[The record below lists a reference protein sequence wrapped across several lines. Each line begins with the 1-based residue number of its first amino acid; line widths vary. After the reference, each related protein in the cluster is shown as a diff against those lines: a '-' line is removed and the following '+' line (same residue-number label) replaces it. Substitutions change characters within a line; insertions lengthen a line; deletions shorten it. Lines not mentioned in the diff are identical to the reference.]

1 MRLSN
6 LDFLL
11 HIKDELDFLTG
22 QMTAMTEAEFFRSS
36 MAQRAFIRS
45 LEIIGEAAKRLE
57 APFRAG
63 YAFVEWSDMAKMR
76 DKLIHHYFGVDY
88 QIVWQVV
95 VEEIPVLKEK
105 IEKIIQEE
113 TQKGESKE

>member
-11 HIKDELDFLTG
+11 HIKDELDFLTEQKAG
-22 QMTAMTEAEFFRSS
+22 MTEAEFFQNS

-45 LEIIGEAAKRLE
+45 LEIIGEAAKRIE
-57 APFRAG
+57 GPFRAK
-63 YAFVEWSDMAKMR
+63 YAAVEWSDMAKMR

-95 VEEIPVLKEK
+95 VEEIPILKEK
-105 IEKIIQEE
+105 IEKIIEDE
-113 TQKGESKE
+113 T